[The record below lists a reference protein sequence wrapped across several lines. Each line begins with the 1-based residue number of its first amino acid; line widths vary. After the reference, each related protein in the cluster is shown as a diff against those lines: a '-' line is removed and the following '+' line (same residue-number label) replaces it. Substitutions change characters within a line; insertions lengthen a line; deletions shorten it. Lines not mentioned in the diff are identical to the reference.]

1 MSTTIVLNKGK
12 SINLTKAAKLTKF
25 RFGLSWDESADLDAV
40 AMVLTDAGKMIDPQ
54 TDAGVAYYGNCTG
67 NAHGKPEN
75 PVAGIVH
82 FGDARDGAAD
92 GDDETI
98 EIDTSLVTQNKIL
111 IAVTS
116 YSDGDAVPFA
126 GSANPVAKLYD
137 EKGDVLLE
145 MKIEESAAFST
156 AFNFVML
163 ERDATSGDWMITTIS
178 EPVGNSNKNGLVD
191 LIEAH
196 K

>member
-12 SINLTKAAKLTKF
+12 SINLTKAAKLAKF

-40 AMVLTDAGKMIDPQ
+40 AMVLNDSGKLEDP
-54 TDAGVAYYGNCTG
+54 TSDLGIAYYGNCTG
-67 NAHGKPEN
+67 NTSKNPEN

-98 EIDTSLVTQNKIL
+98 EIDTTLVAQNKIL

-116 YSDGDAVPFA
+116 YSDGDPMPFA
-126 GSANPVAKLYD
+126 GSVNPVAKLYNT
-137 EKGDVLLE
+137 EGEVILE
-145 MKIEESAAFST
+145 MKIDESAAFST
-156 AFNFVML
+156 AYKFVML

-178 EPVGNSNKNGLVD
+178 EPVGSSNKNGLVD
-191 LIEAH
+191 LIKAH